1 MTITEPRDLSPD
13 SLAELMEAAE
23 RAAKGVHDPMAMRK
37 ACERMDR
44 IREQNRKKFGDADI
58 GVEIIRALRR
68 GE

>member
-1 MTITEPRDLSPD
+1 MSPET
-13 SLAELMEAAE
+13 LAELREAAE
-23 RAAKGVHDPMAMRK
+23 RAPKGVRDPKAMRK

-44 IREQNRKKFGDADI
+44 IREENRKKFGDADI